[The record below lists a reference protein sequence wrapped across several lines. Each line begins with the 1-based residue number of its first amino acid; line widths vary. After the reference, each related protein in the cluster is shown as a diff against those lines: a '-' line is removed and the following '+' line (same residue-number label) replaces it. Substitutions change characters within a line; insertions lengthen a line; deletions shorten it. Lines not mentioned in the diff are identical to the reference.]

1 MSLVEVR
8 NVACLFHRP
17 DGSVLRA
24 IDDVSLDVPRG
35 RTVAIIGESGSGKST
50 LARLILGL
58 YKTAGG
64 SVRFDG
70 TDIATLTKPEM
81 RRLRARIGVVFQEP
95 FEALNPRMRIGRII
109 EEPLVVHQPG
119 LSRAERGDRVAAMLR
134 EVELD
139 PVVADRYPAA
149 LSGGQQQRI
158 GIARAFAVEP
168 DILLMDEPFSHLDA
182 MTSRTLR
189 EHLERIWLESRRTV
203 MFVTHDVTEA
213 VQLSDR
219 IVVLAPGGRV
229 HEIIDV
235 DLPRPR
241 RASDPAVALLQ
252 AEVLARFE
260 ALEAMGSAA

>member
-1 MSLVEVR
+1 MASIDIRNLVKD
-8 NVACLFHRP
+8 FHDRRGNRTRVI
-17 DGSVLRA
+17 DG
-24 IDDVSLDVPRG
+24 IDLTISGETFVSIVGP
-35 RTVAIIGESGSGKST
+35 SGSGKTT
-50 LARLILGL
+50 LLNIVSGIETRTSGTVELTSGGQDARVGYVFQDPRLLPWRTVMANLGF
-58 YKTAGG
+58 
-64 SVRFDG
+64 VQHERPCWED
-70 TDIATLTKPEM
+70 
-81 RRLRARIGVVFQEP
+81 RARHY
-95 FEALNPRMRIGRII
+95 LD
-109 EEPLVVHQPG
+109 LVG
-119 LSRAERGDRVAAMLR
+119 LSHC
-134 EVELD
+134 
-139 PVVADRYPAA
+139 ADRYPAQ

-241 RASDPAVALLQ
+241 RASDPAVAVLQ
-252 AEVLARFE
+252 AEILARFE
-260 ALEAMGSAA
+260 ALEAAAA

>member
-1 MSLVEVR
+1 MASIEIRDLVKDFQDRRGNRTRV
-8 NVACLFHRP
+8 L
-17 DGSVLRA
+17 DGIDLTISGETFVSV
-24 IDDVSLDVPRG
+24 VGP
-35 RTVAIIGESGSGKST
+35 SGSGKTT
-50 LARLILGL
+50 LLNIVSGIE
-58 YKTAGG
+58 THTSG
-64 SVRFDG
+64 SVRLQSDG
-70 TDIATLTKPEM
+70 RDASVGYVFQDA
-81 RRLRARIGVVFQEP
+81 RLLPWRSVMANLGFVQHERPDWRERARHY
-95 FEALNPRMRIGRII
+95 LD
-109 EEPLVVHQPG
+109 LVG
-119 LSRAERGDRVAAMLR
+119 LSHC
-134 EVELD
+134 
-139 PVVADRYPAA
+139 ADRFPAQ

-168 DILLMDEPFSHLDA
+168 DVLLMDEPFSHLDA

-189 EHLERIWLESRRTV
+189 EHLERIWLESKRTV

-241 RASDPAVALLQ
+241 RASDPAVAVLQ

-260 ALEAMGSAA
+260 ALEAAAA

>member
-1 MSLVEVR
+1 MASIEIRDLVKD
-8 NVACLFHRP
+8 FHDRSGNRTRVI
-17 DGSVLRA
+17 DGIDLTISGETFVSV
-24 IDDVSLDVPRG
+24 VGP
-35 RTVAIIGESGSGKST
+35 SGSGKTT
-50 LARLILGL
+50 LLNIVSGIE
-58 YKTAGG
+58 TH
-64 SVRFDG
+64 SSG
-70 TDIATLTKPEM
+70 TVTLTGSGGGNGDARVGYVFQDP
-81 RRLRARIGVVFQEP
+81 RLLPWRTVMANLGFVQHERPGWEDRARHY
-95 FEALNPRMRIGRII
+95 LD
-109 EEPLVVHQPG
+109 LVG
-119 LSRAERGDRVAAMLR
+119 LSHC
-134 EVELD
+134 
-139 PVVADRYPAA
+139 ADRYPAQ

-219 IVVLAPGGRV
+219 IVVLAPGGTV

-241 RASDPAVALLQ
+241 RASDPAVAVLQ
-252 AEVLARFE
+252 AEILARFE
-260 ALEAMGSAA
+260 ALEAAAA

>member
-1 MSLVEVR
+1 MASIEINDLIKD
-8 NVACLFHRP
+8 FHDRSGHRTRVL
-17 DGSVLRA
+17 DGIDLTISGETFVSV
-24 IDDVSLDVPRG
+24 VGP
-35 RTVAIIGESGSGKST
+35 SGSGKTT
-50 LARLILGL
+50 LLNIVSGIE
-58 YKTAGG
+58 THTSG
-64 SVRFDG
+64 SVRLRSDG
-70 TDIATLTKPEM
+70 RDARVGYVFQDP
-81 RRLRARIGVVFQEP
+81 RLLPWRTVLANLGFVQHERSGWEARARHY
-95 FEALNPRMRIGRII
+95 LD
-109 EEPLVVHQPG
+109 LVG
-119 LSRAERGDRVAAMLR
+119 LAHC
-134 EVELD
+134 
-139 PVVADRYPAA
+139 ADRFPAQ

-168 DILLMDEPFSHLDA
+168 DVLLMDEPFSHLDA

-219 IVVLAPGGRV
+219 IVVLAPGGRI

-241 RASDPAVALLQ
+241 KASDPAVAVLQ

-260 ALEAMGSAA
+260 ALEAAAL

>member
-1 MSLVEVR
+1 MASIEIRDLVKD
-8 NVACLFHRP
+8 FHDRSGNRTRVI
-17 DGSVLRA
+17 DGIDLTISGETFVSV
-24 IDDVSLDVPRG
+24 VGP
-35 RTVAIIGESGSGKST
+35 SGSGKTT
-50 LARLILGL
+50 LLNIVSGIETHSSGTVDLVGNDGSDARVGYVFQDPRLLPWRTVMANLGFVQHERP
-58 YKTAGG
+58 GW
-64 SVRFDG
+64 
-70 TDIATLTKPEM
+70 EE
-81 RRLRARIGVVFQEP
+81 RARHY
-95 FEALNPRMRIGRII
+95 LD
-109 EEPLVVHQPG
+109 LVG
-119 LSRAERGDRVAAMLR
+119 LSHC
-134 EVELD
+134 
-139 PVVADRYPAA
+139 ADRFPAQ

-168 DILLMDEPFSHLDA
+168 DVLLMDEPFSHLDA

-229 HEIIDV
+229 HEVIDV

-241 RASDPAVALLQ
+241 KASDPAVAVLQ

-260 ALEAMGSAA
+260 ALEAATAGSPA